1 MKYDGRF
8 WLAGWMGVALIGFS
22 PLSRGA
28 AEPVSV
34 IVDRPTGV
42 ESGGR
47 HGEFSKA
54 FLQGPHAVTRVATY
68 FGGPGAE
75 EFVAAAALAD
85 GRVVAFGNSWGPD
98 FPSVPSIKVL
108 GKGAH
113 SGQPTLKKDKNGRE
127 GVIMNSPD
135 RSGML
140 VFYDRELRHVEKAV
154 RFDWGVASI
163 ETGCAR
169 KVGKALAIAGRCG
182 PNFQSFLDSVKV
194 RQTIACEPARKT
206 AAVRQDAFLAGL
218 SDEGA
223 VEWVVVLEK
232 AGEPP
237 KSFFTDDLGRL
248 WFDANGLR
256 RVDADG
262 GNMIVFNKRAGGSTT
277 AWLGVH
283 PDGNAAWFGG
293 DRNTNTGSE
302 PYRQPFLY
310 KYGEDDKKLYT
321 LWEPTPRDVGGKA
334 ANLQSDSSPRA
345 MAVMHS
351 GKLLITGW
359 SDGGNT
365 VFACQALDFHKPATS
380 QGLGMSPWGMK
391 NANSLSHLMVI
402 DDRTQ
407 HTDAYSSWLAYIPD
421 WFFTPRNRGAP
432 SGTGIGK
439 VLLTEKTGMVVFC
452 GGAATGLIQAPG
464 CYWKDPKD
472 GAKYSGTYVTIL
484 SKDMKQAVFSSYIP
498 GYETVSLA
506 VRNDDVIVVGR
517 TAGQDFRSSNPTA
530 SPIINAAQPK
540 FGGATDGHLILLQMP

>member
-1 MKYDGRF
+1 MKNRWRF
-8 WLAGWMGVALIGFS
+8 WMAGCMGIALLGFAQQ
-22 PLSRGA
+22 SRGA
-28 AEPVSV
+28 AEPVAV
-34 IVDRPTGV
+34 IVDRPTGAD
-42 ESGGR
+42 SGGR

-54 FLQGPHAVTRVATY
+54 FLKGPHAVTKVASC

-85 GRVVAFGNSWGPD
+85 GRVVAFGNAWGPD

-113 SGQPTLKKDKNGRE
+113 SGQPTLRKEKDGRE
-127 GVIMNSPD
+127 SAILNSPD

-140 VFYDRELRHVEKAV
+140 VFYDRELRLVEKAV

-169 KVGKALAIAGRCG
+169 SVGKALAIAGRCG

-194 RQTIACEPARKT
+194 RQTINCEPARQT
-206 AAVRQDAFLAGL
+206 ATVRQDAFLAGL
-218 SDEGA
+218 SSEGA

-232 AGEPP
+232 AGGPP
-237 KSFFTDDLGRL
+237 TSIFTDDLGRL

-262 GNMIVFNKRAGGSTT
+262 SNASFFNKRAGSGTT

-310 KYGEDDKKLYT
+310 KFGEDDKKLYT
-321 LWEPTPRDVGGKA
+321 LWEPNPRDVGAKA

-365 VFACQALDFHKPATS
+365 VFAYQALDFHKPATS
-380 QGLGMSPWGMK
+380 LGLGMSSWGMK
-391 NANSLSHLMVI
+391 NANSLSHLMVV

-421 WFFTPRNRGAP
+421 WFASPRHRGAP
-432 SGTGIGK
+432 NGTGIEK

-452 GGAATGLIQAPG
+452 GGAATGLIQTPG
-464 CYWKDPKD
+464 CYWRDPKNGD
-472 GAKYSGTYVTIL
+472 KYGGRYVTIL
-484 SKDMKQAVFSSYIP
+484 SRDMTQAVFSSYIP

-517 TAGQDFRSSNPTA
+517 TIAQDYRGDPPTA
-530 SPIINAAQPK
+530 TPVVNAVQPK
-540 FGGATDGHLILLQMP
+540 FGGGTDGHLILLKMP